1 MLVNSNRIY
10 KLAGIAAGVTLL
22 AQFASAQTAPCPTPP
37 RPYGG
42 RMLDVSRNVTGKV
55 SQGITYFYICQP
67 TATVPGEITR
77 YTYRQ
82 PIHLDLVNLTACDET
97 KLPFTIDGYYYSQTR
112 ITNPFGATGAGVR
125 IGWHNGFG
133 TVKDPAGNVIGTAK
147 FEGTIATNTSRA
159 PLPEGNP
166 NSYCYVCGHHTG
178 EMTITFLNT
187 TSTNLRLGTIKAFY
201 QFDAIY
207 AAGITCDQVDQC
219 TTDFFVDGGTLDG
232 VNLRVCQ

>member
-1 MLVNSNRIY
+1 
-10 KLAGIAAGVTLL
+10 
-22 AQFASAQTAPCPTPP
+22 
-37 RPYGG
+37 
-42 RMLDVSRNVTGKV
+42 MLDVSRNVVGKV
-55 SQGITYFYICQP
+55 SPGTTYFFICQATP
-67 TATVPGEITR
+67 TVGGETTR

-82 PIHLDLVNLTACDET
+82 PIHLDLNNLTACDET

-112 ITNPFGATGAGVR
+112 ITDPFGPAGAGVR
-125 IGWHNGFG
+125 IGWHSGFG
-133 TVKDPAGNVIGTAK
+133 TVKDASGNTIGTAK

-187 TSTNLRLGTIKAFY
+187 AAANLKLGNIKAFY

-207 AAGITCDQVDQC
+207 AAGVACDQVDQC
-219 TTDFFVDGGTLDG
+219 TTDFFIDSGTLDG